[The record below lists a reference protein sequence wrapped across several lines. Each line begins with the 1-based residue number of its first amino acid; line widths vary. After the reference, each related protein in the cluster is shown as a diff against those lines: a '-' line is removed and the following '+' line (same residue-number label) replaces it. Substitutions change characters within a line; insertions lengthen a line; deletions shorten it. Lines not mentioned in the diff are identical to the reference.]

1 MRTYRDHT
9 TQVMAMI
16 WNVTEHMIFLL
27 SLAVICSFSHWQ
39 KTQKQNKRLTVYRSY
54 WRVKREN
61 TDQNQKQARDQCPPK
76 FWKSHYSCSDHS
88 KCSWQLALPQWVQS
102 LLVHEGHQRSAP
114 SRAAA
119 PSYPTGILAPCKQ
132 VCSLVYSQSNEQQA
146 PTVRNEHNEGQKV
159 AIAPATV
166 QSHTAVGVVHDPI
179 VQYVYGIS
187 LWTVKSPPACSQS
200 CLALSSRLF
209 SSHLPPLEASFNLHV
224 YLALLRAATQIL
236 FSVFQVHLNMCP
248 KSIQQKWDDS
258 FYNWKDAGN

>member
-1 MRTYRDHT
+1 MGRFSKICLL
-9 TQVMAMI
+9 VEICFKMG
-16 WNVTEHMIFLL
+16 NVLPSFL
-27 SLAVICSFSHWQ
+27 
-39 KTQKQNKRLTVYRSY
+39 NKVVSS
-54 WRVKREN
+54 N
-61 TDQNQKQARDQCPPK
+61 TDNADFFPPQSPDHKYILKQDNQRT
-76 FWKSHYSCSDHS
+76 FYHLSTW
-88 KCSWQLALPQWVQS
+88 WIEL
-102 LLVHEGHQRSAP
+102 
-114 SRAAA
+114 
-119 PSYPTGILAPCKQ
+119 
-132 VCSLVYSQSNEQQA
+132 
-146 PTVRNEHNEGQKV
+146 
-159 AIAPATV
+159 

-187 LWTVKSPPACSQS
+187 LWTVKSPPVCSQS